1 MKVFNMLI
9 GLPGSGKSTVAQKI
23 KDEVISL
30 NKVEVEIVSSDS
42 IRKELYGNEE
52 IQGDPQKVFT
62 LMKQRSKQALL
73 EDKYVIYDACNI
85 NYK

>member
-42 IRKELYGNEE
+42 M
-52 IQGDPQKVFT
+52 F
-62 LMKQRSKQALL
+62 
-73 EDKYVIYDACNI
+73 
-85 NYK
+85 

>member
-9 GLPGSGKSTVAQKI
+9 GLPGSGKSTIAQKI

-30 NKVEVEIVSSDS
+30 NKVEVEIVSSDA

-62 LMKQRSKQALL
+62 LMKIKKNLQHLIL
-73 EDKYVIYDACNI
+73 V
-85 NYK
+85 